1 MRSLHHKNC
10 PIAQSREREGIQ
22 ESVSSVHHVVHQT
35 QTEATA
41 TLLLEEVAAKGK
53 GKKSERVKDGEQLLS
68 VVAKRGRSSR

>member
-1 MRSLHHKNC
+1 M
-10 PIAQSREREGIQ
+10 
-22 ESVSSVHHVVHQT
+22 HHVVHQT

-53 GKKSERVKDGEQLLS
+53 GKKSERGKDGEQLLS